1 MFIYLIIIIIIF
13 FVIYLFRKHKNIDF
27 GTFTQYDPT
36 FIYSK
41 PNNIK
46 SYICIIR
53 HGTRYPT
60 KKMYK
65 LLDKDVQQY
74 IDKDD
79 IGKLTNVGY
88 NEMILYGKYLKYN
101 YPHIFNHPEKYNIY
115 STTFERAK
123 QSAHGCLTGL
133 NSQNIKSI
141 QYSDEIDRFLK
152 VKNFFIKNPINS
164 VNASC
169 LYSKLLNVPY
179 SKCDNYINTSYE
191 YNKDKLTYLSALKN
205 GDKGKPFYNVL
216 KNLIKG
222 CVENNNNNGFIFF
235 AHDSTLMPL
244 YYLFKLLPDEIQYK
258 NSEWLPFS
266 AKLEIFIDN
275 INNVY
280 FYVNGKYIKQL

>member
-1 MFIYLIIIIIIF
+1 MFIYLFIFIIICFI
-13 FVIYLFRKHKNIDF
+13 IYLYRQHKSLNF
-27 GTFTQYDPT
+27 GTFTQYDLT
-36 FIYSK
+36 FIDNK

-65 LLDKDVQQY
+65 LIEKDVQQY
-74 IDKDD
+74 ISKDD
-79 IGKLTNVGY
+79 IGKLTNIGY
-88 NEMILYGKYLKYN
+88 YEMISYGKYLKNN
-101 YPHIFNHPEKYNIY
+101 YPHIFNYPEKYNIY

-123 QSAHGCLTGL
+123 QSAYGCLTGL

-152 VKNFFIKNPINS
+152 VKNFFIKNPINPINS
-164 VNASC
+164 TC
-169 LYSKLLNVPY
+169 MYSKLLNVPY
-179 SKCDNYINTSYE
+179 TKCDINVNTTYE
-191 YNKDKLTYLSALKN
+191 HNKDRLTYLSALKN

-216 KNLIKG
+216 KNLIKE
-222 CVENNNNNGFIFF
+222 CKQNNNSNGFIFF

-244 YYLFKLLPDEIQYK
+244 YYLFNLLPCEIEYH
-258 NSEWLPFS
+258 NNEWLPFG

-280 FYVNGKYIKQL
+280 FYVNGKYKKQL